1 MLCNLADLEE
11 KDLDA
16 IRELEG
22 KVGKPLLAFSCYD
35 VRPAVISDEEL
46 AEIEGLEA
54 KLGLSLVAVE
64 G

>member
-1 MLCNLADLEE
+1 MLCNLADLKD

-16 IRELEG
+16 IKELEG
-22 KVGKPLLAFSCYD
+22 KVGKPLLAYSCYD
-35 VRPAVISDEEL
+35 VQPAVISDEDL
-46 AEIEGLEA
+46 AEIESLEA